1 MIRPV
6 RCCQMMQ
13 ETKTSQIIM
22 WNQIPCSGSINFFDM
37 NSEELLSYGLL
48 KFSVFPVLVLWRG
61 IDIRKK
67 WALQSKG
74 VSFALRSTCNSITYS
89 TLAWDDTK
97 ICGFEAVVTSIVQ
110 IEAWYLEGVNILLK
124 SSCIHN
130 FEPNP
135 TKIELVGALQSLL
148 HKSKLLVWNDTISSL
163 AYKGCSLFLRM
174 VTQSHFQCWL

>member
-74 VSFALRSTCNSITYS
+74 VSFALRSTCNSITYKAIQWNLCSSLTLLVFGGKLWCSCRQCELDDLVLKLAS
-89 TLAWDDTK
+89 TVDFVCHK
-97 ICGFEAVVTSIVQ
+97 
-110 IEAWYLEGVNILLK
+110 YLFCWNK
-124 SSCIHN
+124 MSQH
-130 FEPNP
+130 PR
-135 TKIELVGALQSLL
+135 KLQSNTWPT
-148 HKSKLLVWNDTISSL
+148 VCQ
-163 AYKGCSLFLRM
+163 A
-174 VTQSHFQCWL
+174 